1 MKKKLMV
8 LMTCLFMGIGLVNA
22 QTQKVTGTV
31 ISDEDGLPVIG
42 ATIQVEGTESI
53 GTITDMDGK
62 FVLENIPS
70 SAKNLVV
77 SFIGMEKQT
86 IAIKPTVSVV
96 LVADAEVLD
105 EVMIV
110 AYGTAKKS
118 SFTGSAQTLKT
129 EEIERRTV
137 SNVTKALDGLATGIQ
152 ATSGS
157 GQPGSSSNI
166 YIRGLGSINASNT
179 PLYVVDGMP
188 YDGSISAINPDDI
201 EAITVLKDAS
211 AAALYGARGANGVI
225 M

>member
-42 ATIQVEGTESI
+42 ATIQVEGTENI

-110 AYGTAKKS
+110 AYGQTTKA
-118 SFTGSAQTLKT
+118 SFTGSAS
-129 EEIERRTV
+129 TV
-137 SNVTKALDGLATGIQ
+137 VANQ
-152 ATSGS
+152 
-157 GQPGSSSNI
+157 
-166 YIRGLGSINASNT
+166 
-179 PLYVVDGMP
+179 
-188 YDGSISAINPDDI
+188 
-201 EAITVLKDAS
+201 VLKDVPVAS
-211 AAALYGARGANGVI
+211 FEEVLQGSAPIRVVCSVVCPNAALITEIGTLQEHYSSN
-225 M
+225 